1 MLTEIDNGGP
11 STRAARV
18 VSNRPRAAG
27 ANGGPVAGQREDYL
41 GHDREQITRILI
53 QALNELG
60 YHAAAESVAEE
71 SGFQVESPD
80 VVAFRHAVLGG
91 DWVKAEQLLS
101 RDSGRRPGQGS
112 GDGLVLAPGADRNA
126 MRFQIRQQKFL
137 ELLERRETSQALT
150 VLRNELS
157 PLCSDQH
164 QTLHLLSRF
173 LMCQD
178 AEDLRSRANWD
189 GADGRS
195 RQLLLERLSESISP
209 EVMLPDHRLAAL
221 LHDVKRS
228 QVDRCLYHTTEEPP
242 SLYTDHSCD
251 RSRFPSEVLVELC
264 SPRIEASKR
273 PEEIWQVCFS
283 PDGRRLASCGTDEAV
298 SVWDVEHLT
307 LLHELR
313 GHPGGIGSVAWSPD
327 SKLLVSCGKNH
338 VAKVWHVD
346 TGECVSTLSGF
357 EEPISSCVWPA
368 DGRTFVLGS
377 FDKKQSLCLWNMAEE
392 CVYSFAKTHRTED
405 VALSP
410 DQRWLVAMDER
421 CNLHVY
427 NFGTRE
433 LVYDL
438 ALNSRATCVSIS
450 RDSKYMLV
458 NKSDNEA
465 LLIDIET
472 RETVQRY
479 TGQTG
484 GQFTIRS
491 GFGGANENF
500 VISGSEDGRVFI
512 WHKMKGILVHEA
524 EAHHPS
530 CNTVSWNPCDP
541 CMFATAGDDGRIKM

>member
-1 MLTEIDNGGP
+1 
-11 STRAARV
+11 
-18 VSNRPRAAG
+18 
-27 ANGGPVAGQREDYL
+27 
-41 GHDREQITRILI
+41 
-53 QALNELG
+53 
-60 YHAAAESVAEE
+60 
-71 SGFQVESPD
+71 
-80 VVAFRHAVLGG
+80 
-91 DWVKAEQLLS
+91 
-101 RDSGRRPGQGS
+101 
-112 GDGLVLAPGADRNA
+112 
-126 MRFQIRQQKFL
+126 
-137 ELLERRETSQALT
+137 
-150 VLRNELS
+150 
-157 PLCSDQH
+157 
-164 QTLHLLSRF
+164 
-173 LMCQD
+173 
-178 AEDLRSRANWD
+178 
-189 GADGRS
+189 
-195 RQLLLERLSESISP
+195 
-209 EVMLPDHRLAAL
+209 MLPDHRLAAL

-346 TGECVSTLSGF
+346 VSVLVSFSFSAATTGQGKARRTGLTDLRLQTGECVSTLSGF

-500 VISGSEDGRVFI
+500 VISGSEGEIFI
-512 WHKMKGILVHEA
+512 
-524 EAHHPS
+524 
-530 CNTVSWNPCDP
+530 SWR
-541 CMFATAGDDGRIKM
+541 AI